1 MPLPPHFA
9 VSAPAHLVGF
19 VTLFAALLVL
29 KCCLLF
35 VIVSVRVVL
44 LAFFF
49 CCNDNIVVAGAACRT
64 TQLDGLLLNIHL
76 LFTWLC
82 RRLLLLLLLLPLVP
96 LVLLPPRFESRI
108 QRVGHGISK
117 RWRRLQMK
125 LEVDA
130 V

>member
-1 MPLPPHFA
+1 MPLPPLFA
-9 VSAPAHLVGF
+9 VPAPAPAHLVGF

-82 RRLLLLLLLLPLVP
+82 RRLVLLLPLVP